1 MKIGINTLLWTGG
14 FGEADFPLLGRIKA
28 WGFDLVE
35 VSRFDFDGFPAAKVR
50 RAVADEGLA
59 CNFCSA
65 LTGNLNMA
73 GPEPGR
79 AFDFVR
85 RGIEVAAELGA
96 PVFSGPFCAPVGY
109 LPGRRK
115 TDREWEQAVEYLGR
129 LGPVLEQHGVSLAL
143 EALNRFETFF
153 LNTAADSKRLVDE
166 VGHPRV
172 GILFD
177 TFHANIE
184 EKRVADAVPL
194 LGSRIKN
201 VHASENDRGIPGT
214 GHVPWAEVFA
224 ALRGIGY
231 DGSVVI
237 ESFGSTIPE
246 IATAACIW
254 RDLAPDSETLAREG
268 QVFLRRAVE
277 QGASAT
283 ARPS

>member
-1 MKIGINTLLWTGG
+1 MKIGINTLLWSGG
-14 FGEADFPLLGRIKA
+14 FGEADFPLLGRIKS

-35 VSRFDFDGFPAAKVR
+35 ISRFDFDGFPAARVR
-50 RAVADEGLA
+50 RAVEDEGLS

-65 LTGNLNMA
+65 LTGDLSMV

-79 AFDFVR
+79 ALDFLR

-96 PVFSGPFCAPVGY
+96 PVFSGPYCAPVGY
-109 LPGRRK
+109 LPGRRR
-115 TDREWEQAVEYLGR
+115 TDAEWNQAVEYLRR
-129 LGPVLEQHGVSLAL
+129 LGPVLDGHGVSLAV

-166 VGHPRV
+166 VGHPRI

-184 EKRVADAVPL
+184 EKHVAAAVPL

-201 VHASENDRGIPGT
+201 VHTCENDRGIPGT
-214 GHVPWAEVFA
+214 GHVPWTELFS

-231 DGSVVI
+231 EGSVVI

-246 IATAACIW
+246 IAAAACIW
-254 RDLAPDSETLAREG
+254 RDLAPDAETLAREG
-268 QVFLRRAVE
+268 QVFLRAAVD
-277 QGASAT
+277 QG
-283 ARPS
+283 RLR